1 MIIEFIEEKLQQV
14 LNELNYD
21 LKAKVIVSNRKDL
34 CDYQFDGAFAYA
46 KILHKNPLEIS
57 EIIVN
62 EWKKNPDT
70 EKYFAKIEAVRPGFI
85 NITLS
90 NQFINETL
98 YQMAIK
104 LLLSSFLLH

>member
-57 EIIVN
+57 ETIVN
-62 EWKKNPDT
+62 KWKENLDT
-70 EKYFAKIEAVRPGFI
+70 AKYFAKIEAVCPGCI
-85 NITLS
+85 DI
-90 NQFINETL
+90 I
-98 YQMAIK
+98 
-104 LLLSSFLLH
+104 LSS